1 MAILPDLSSLSREQ
15 LEQMVA
21 ALAAKPA
28 TKLTYKVGEKG
39 NVCVYGLGRFPTSLY
54 ASQWERIIADID
66 NLKAF
71 IDANRPRLATKA

>member
-39 NVCVYGLGRFPTSLY
+39 NVCVYGPRPLSYQPVCLPVGTHHRRHRQPESLH
-54 ASQWERIIADID
+54 
-66 NLKAF
+66 
-71 IDANRPRLATKA
+71 